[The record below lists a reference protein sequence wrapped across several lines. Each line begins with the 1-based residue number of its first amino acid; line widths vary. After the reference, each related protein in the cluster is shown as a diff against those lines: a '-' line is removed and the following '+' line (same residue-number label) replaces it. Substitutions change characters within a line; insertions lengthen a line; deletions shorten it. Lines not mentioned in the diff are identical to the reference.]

1 MLGVVWHEIC
11 FVPARGF
18 ALCDARAKGSS
29 MTTASPLEPTAP
41 LMPVARQQPYRVVA
55 ACDFSELGD
64 RVVVEAL
71 RLCAAYAGAEVHVIA
86 VGAEIAGG
94 LLLPGADMTVVGND
108 AAQEIARAHVARIV
122 DQLVELGQ
130 PLAIEKIAVY
140 VVAGTPSERIVAL
153 AMAVDADLIVL
164 GTHSRHGLGRLF
176 LGSVAQEV
184 LRRAPCGVFVIRP
197 RDFLDGEK
205 VPEIQPP
212 LGPDEHPLLPFRG
225 QPTYHYLHRMNQEA
239 DRLMPSI

>member
-1 MLGVVWHEIC
+1 MIAV
-11 FVPARGF
+11 
-18 ALCDARAKGSS
+18 
-29 MTTASPLEPTAP
+29 SPFERPAP
-41 LMPVARQQPYRVVA
+41 LTPVVTQPYRVVG
-55 ACDFSELGD
+55 ACDFSALGD

-71 RLCAAYAGAEVHVIA
+71 RLCSAHPGAELHVITVA
-86 VGAEIAGG
+86 AELNGG
-94 LLLPGADMTVVGND
+94 LLLPGADVTAVGNSD
-108 AAQEIARAHVARIV
+108 AQEHARVHVARIV
-122 DQLVELGQ
+122 DELVALGQ
-130 PLAIEKIAVY
+130 PLALERIAVY

-153 AMAVDADLIVL
+153 ATAVDADLIML
-164 GTHSRHGLGRLF
+164 GTHSRHGLGRLL

-212 LGPDEHPLLPFRG
+212 LGPEDHALLAFRVA
-225 QPTYHYLHRMNQEA
+225 PTYHYLHRMNQEQ

>member
-1 MLGVVWHEIC
+1 
-11 FVPARGF
+11 
-18 ALCDARAKGSS
+18 
-29 MTTASPLEPTAP
+29 MTAANPFERTTS
-41 LMPVARQQPYRVVA
+41 LMPVATAQPYRVVA

-71 RLCAAYAGAEVHVIA
+71 RLCSAHAGAELHVLT
-86 VGAEIAGG
+86 VGAELNGG
-94 LLLPGADMTVVGND
+94 LLLPGANVTVVGHD
-108 AAQEIARAHVARIV
+108 DAQEIARLHVGRIV
-122 DQLVELGQ
+122 DQLMKVGP
-130 PLAIEKIAVY
+130 PLAIEKIGVY

-153 AMAVDADLIVL
+153 ATAVDADLIVL
-164 GTHSRHGLGRLF
+164 GTHSRHGLGRLL
-176 LGSVAQEV
+176 LGSAAQEV

-212 LGPDEHPLLPFRG
+212 LGPDDHPLLPFRVA
-225 QPTYHYLHRMNQEA
+225 PTYHYLHRMNQEA

>member
-1 MLGVVWHEIC
+1 
-11 FVPARGF
+11 
-18 ALCDARAKGSS
+18 
-29 MTTASPLEPTAP
+29 MTTAIPSEYTAP
-41 LMPVARQQPYRVVA
+41 LMPLATQQPYRVVA

-71 RLCAAYAGAEVHVIA
+71 RLCSARPGAELHVIT
-86 VGAEIAGG
+86 VGAEMTGG
-94 LLLPGADMTVVGND
+94 LLLPGADVTVVGND
-108 AAQEIARAHVARIV
+108 DAQQIARVHVARIV
-122 DQLVELGQ
+122 DGLLALGQ
-130 PLAIEKIAVY
+130 PLALEKIAVY

-153 AMAVDADLIVL
+153 SMAVDADLIVL
-164 GTHSRHGLGRLF
+164 GTHSRHGLGRLL

-184 LRRAPCGVFVIRP
+184 LRRAACGVFVIRP

-212 LGPDEHPLLPFRG
+212 LGPDDHPLLPFRVA
-225 QPTYHYLHRMNQEA
+225 PTYHYLHRMNQEA